1 MKETSLDPL
10 FIPSDADLSEHM
22 ELTRGD
28 INMSDLRHAVGSLPF
43 NSAYDFFRAAA
54 NRFLAQGQTDQAID
68 YIVSFDAIASR
79 IADENPRLLDIH
91 AALMQIL
98 TSIYLQADMTSD
110 AIQSAASALNLLVQ
124 NPKRKDEPF
133 LSLLASLLFDIALL
147 HDSRDEHKQAERAIE
162 KSMKLFERLAKT
174 NPRRY
179 GSAHLLALNAST
191 SIYKSRIKQTN
202 TLAQYQAA
210 ANTYLRQIDEGI
222 EGAGLRLVE
231 SLTDEGR
238 TLAKMNRQREAIQYF
253 TRALKYLTKISPE
266 FSRQHLELSID
277 LGEALLAVKTTRE
290 KGIHLLNT
298 MLYKATKINADDL
311 HRRIVDIL
319 FNAKNPLLDIFSFW
333 HKLFPR

>member
-98 TSIYLQADMTSD
+98 TSIYLQADMTSE

-162 KSMKLFERLAKT
+162 DRKS
-174 NPRRY
+174 
-179 GSAHLLALNAST
+179 
-191 SIYKSRIKQTN
+191 
-202 TLAQYQAA
+202 
-210 ANTYLRQIDEGI
+210 
-222 EGAGLRLVE
+222 V
-231 SLTDEGR
+231 
-238 TLAKMNRQREAIQYF
+238 
-253 TRALKYLTKISPE
+253 
-266 FSRQHLELSID
+266 
-277 LGEALLAVKTTRE
+277 V
-290 KGIHLLNT
+290 
-298 MLYKATKINADDL
+298 
-311 HRRIVDIL
+311 
-319 FNAKNPLLDIFSFW
+319 
-333 HKLFPR
+333 